1 MVTEA
6 NEHLIS
12 DVDLE
17 EWDAAI
23 TEYELKQMEGDS
35 SGEEYF

>member
-12 DVDLE
+12 DVDLR
-17 EWDAAI
+17 EWDEAVA
-23 TEYELKQMEGDS
+23 EYEMKQMDGES